1 MTFVKFVLHLVKQTR
16 QIMKNSFLFPHKL
29 RAVGWILFICGII
42 LGAAC
47 LIWEYQ
53 IPGFGFKLREKG
65 NLLQSSYENFT
76 NELALAL
83 VVSGLLITAFSKEK
97 VEDELIAKIRA
108 NSLYW
113 AILVGFVVRFSFLV
127 ISMSG
132 FLLQMQE
139 RYREASS
146 FDKVTFL
153 ISYSIFFLPLLLF
166 KLRFQ
171 YLLHRNNDV
180 YALDRLYYL
189 PKRPYRLI
197 AILLSV
203 PLVCIY
209 FYSTVALFVTDYL
222 NILGIF
228 ASVPLIVWV
237 YTKEDNEDEFITA
250 LRLKSMQIAVCG
262 YYCFLLIA
270 NLFLYSLAFLW
281 ALYPSIEII
290 AIIFLISFNW
300 KLNRYKRVQGGLAL

>member
-1 MTFVKFVLHLVKQTR
+1 
-16 QIMKNSFLFPHKL
+16 MKSSFLFPHKL
-29 RAVGWILFICGII
+29 RVVGWILFLCGLA

-47 LIWEYQ
+47 LIWEFE
-53 IPGFGFKLREKG
+53 IPGFGYKMRETG
-65 NLLQSSYENFT
+65 SLIQSSFENFT
-76 NELALAL
+76 NELALML

-113 AILVGFVVRFSFLV
+113 AILVGFAVRFGSLL
-127 ISMSG
+127 IQMSYYQMHQHTK
-132 FLLQMQE
+132 LLE
-139 RYREASS
+139 GYWLNIE
-146 FDKVTFL
+146 KVFGVM
-153 ISYSIFFLPLLLF
+153 SYSIFFVPLLIF

-171 YLLHRNNDV
+171 YLLHRSNDI

-203 PLVCIY
+203 PLVYIY
-209 FYSTVALFVTDYL
+209 FYCLVNLFVPDYL
-222 NILGIF
+222 SVISIF

-237 YTKEDNEDEFITA
+237 YTKEDNEDEFITT

-270 NLFLYSLAFLW
+270 NLFLYSIAFLW
-281 ALYPSIEII
+281 ALLPSIEII

-300 KLNRYKRVQGGLAL
+300 RLSRYKRVKGGLAS

>member
-1 MTFVKFVLHLVKQTR
+1 
-16 QIMKNSFLFPHKL
+16 MKNSFLFPHKL
-29 RAVGWILFICGII
+29 RLLGWILFICGFI
-42 LGAAC
+42 LGASY
-47 LIWEYQ
+47 LIWEFE
-53 IPGFGFKLREKG
+53 IPGFGLKLRDHS
-65 NLLQSSYENFT
+65 NLFQPTFENFT

-83 VVSGLLITAFSKEK
+83 VISGLLITAFSKEK

-113 AILVGFVVRFSFLV
+113 AILVGFVVRF
-127 ISMSG
+127 G
-132 FLLQMQE
+132 FLIIQMSYYQLQQHTALVE
-139 RYREASS
+139 RHELI
-146 FDKVTFL
+146 DKVMGI
-153 ISYSIFFLPLLLF
+153 ISYSIFFVPLLIF

-171 YLLHRNNDV
+171 YLLHQSNDV

-197 AILLSV
+197 AMLLSI

-209 FYSTVALFVTDYL
+209 FYSMVTLFGPDYL
-222 NILGIF
+222 SVLGIF
-228 ASVPLIVWV
+228 ASLPLIVWV
-237 YTKEDNEDEFITA
+237 YTKEDNEDEFITT

-270 NLFLYSLAFLW
+270 NLFLYSIAFLW

-290 AIIFLISFNW
+290 AIIFLVSFNW
-300 KLNRYKRVQGGLAL
+300 RLNKYKRVQGGFAL

>member
-1 MTFVKFVLHLVKQTR
+1 
-16 QIMKNSFLFPHKL
+16 MKNSFLFPHKL
-29 RAVGWILFICGII
+29 RVVGWILFICGII

-47 LIWEYQ
+47 LIWELE
-53 IPGFGFKLREKG
+53 IPGFGFKMRETG
-65 NLLQSSYENFT
+65 SLIQSSFENFT
-76 NELALAL
+76 NELALML

-113 AILVGFVVRFSFLV
+113 AILVGFVVRFAFLV
-127 ISMSG
+127 IQMSYYQ
-132 FLLQMQE
+132 LQQHTAFVE
-139 RYREASS
+139 THGLIE
-146 FDKVTFL
+146 KVIGI
-153 ISYSIFFLPLLLF
+153 ISYSIFFAPLLIF

-171 YLLHRNNDV
+171 YLLHQSNDV

-197 AILLSV
+197 AVLLSV
-203 PLVCIY
+203 PLIFIY
-209 FYSTVALFVTDYL
+209 YYCMVNLFVPDYL
-222 NILGIF
+222 TVLSIF

-237 YTKEDNEDEFITA
+237 YTKEDTEDEFITS

-262 YYCFLLIA
+262 YYCFLLLA
-270 NLFLYSLAFLW
+270 NIFLYSLAFML
-281 ALYPSIEII
+281 ALSPSIEII

-300 KLNRYKRVQGGLAL
+300 RLNRYNREQGGLAL